1 MGSTMKQSIF
11 DDHTSKT
18 LKNWHEHVKKKD
30 KHVKTK
36 TLGHPTE
43 PPEDAQVK
51 VKSGESATTVSSRP
65 SANIVA
71 SVDIPDDKN

>member
-11 DDHTSKT
+11 DDHTSKA
-18 LKNWHEHVKKKD
+18 LKSWHEHVKKKD
-30 KHVKTK
+30 KSIKSK

-43 PPEDAQVK
+43 PPVDAKVK
-51 VKSGESATTVSSRP
+51 VKGDSATTVSSRP

-71 SVDIPDDKN
+71 SVDIPDDKS